1 MFDRLLGFDQYSF
14 DENEVQS
21 LLRRWDTDG
30 SGHFSKDEV
39 REALAELDAMTAR
52 SNRAGF
58 YASFTCGGVTFSSLV
73 AIIATAVAT
82 LALRDMATPT
92 ASSPA
97 LVGTGIDMGRVIET
111 SQSEGILGLQNLA
124 SYGLGNDWV
133 VDEGE
138 LRNLKSVSITTS
150 EDGETKD
157 WKLRVGELH
166 RYDDYDAAGNT
177 SRVEMWTYGG
187 HWVRVY
193 AVQTTD
199 DQAEAVVQVKWA
211 GTNVWKVVDFASE
224 DVTRQ
229 LSEFHEL
236 NTFRLVSFLESQGV
250 ATQVNEWLAEY
261 ERYEGEM
268 IRDTYGRRNA
278 RYLKGGGSHGS
289 GTSGR
294 ALRTV
299 NRAAFASAGA
309 WVGVV
314 VASERRRRGT
324 YHNNNYPDPD
334 RCKVRDED
342 ATAFENRCR
351 LIFKNWLSSNDITEK
366 ESQDICKACMECS
379 TTQCIKDT
387 HDVCENIVSET
398 HVDCQEPHKWTGSLL
413 DNHYFWIFMV
423 VA

>member
-39 REALAELDAMTAR
+39 REALAELDAMKSR

-58 YASFTCGGVTFSSLV
+58 YAAFAGGGVGFSSLV
-73 AIIATAVAT
+73 AVIATVVAT
-82 LALRDMATPT
+82 FVLRDMATPT

-97 LVGTGIDMGRVIET
+97 LVGTGIDRGRVIET
-111 SQSEGILGLQNLA
+111 SQSEGLLDLQDLA
-124 SYGLGNDWV
+124 SYGLGNDWA

-187 HWVRVY
+187 HWVRVF

-199 DQAEAVVQVKWA
+199 DTADAIVQVKWA
-211 GTNVWKVVDFASE
+211 GTSVWTVVDFASE
-224 DVTRQ
+224 DVTRR
-229 LSEFHEL
+229 LREFREL
-236 NTFRLVSFLESQGV
+236 NTFRLVEFLESQGV
-250 ATQVNEWLAEY
+250 STQMNDWLAEY
-261 ERYEGEM
+261 ETSKGEM
-268 IRDTYGRRNA
+268 LWDAYGRGNA
-278 RYLKGGGSHGS
+278 RYLKGGASSGS
-289 GTSGR
+289 GTTSR
-294 ALRTV
+294 AVRVVQRGTY
-299 NRAAFASAGA
+299 ASTAA

-314 VASERRRRGT
+314 VVSERRRRGT
-324 YHNNNYPDPD
+324 YHNNDAYHTDK
-334 RCKVRDED
+334 CKVRDED
-342 ATAFENRCR
+342 VTAFENRCR
-351 LIFKNWLSSNDITEK
+351 LIFDNLLSSNDITEK
-366 ESQDICKACMECS
+366 ESQDTCKACMECS

-387 HDVCENIVSET
+387 HDVCETIVSET
-398 HVDCQEPHKWTGSLL
+398 HVDCQGGEEGEGDVTWGMG
-413 DNHYFWIFMV
+413 DYIF
-423 VA
+423 